1 MTTLQWT
8 NELARRGLHPDG
20 ARAFHADLEALR
32 WELSRVAMQLN
43 DAGFRVTTHVQDA
56 HRTLSW
62 SAVTSGQFGFALT
75 MRHVITNDK
84 RETFGKTVPL
94 SSLPDAELANV
105 AALLPDLL
113 AALADSVLAT
123 QKAVA
128 LLRDRQ
134 PIETSGPAAEGLA
147 AVMGE

>member
-20 ARAFHADLEALR
+20 ARAFDVDLEVLR
-32 WELSRVAMQLN
+32 WELIRVTMQLN
-43 DAGFRVTTHVQDA
+43 DAGFRITTHVQDA

-62 SAVTSGQFGFALT
+62 SAVTPRQFGFALT
-75 MRHVITNDK
+75 MRHVSTNDQ
-84 RETFGKTVPL
+84 RETFGKAVPL
-94 SSLPDAELANV
+94 SALPNAELANV

-134 PIETSGPAAEGLA
+134 PVAATNATIEALA
-147 AVMGE
+147 AMLGK